1 MIKTNTYEKTRRKD
15 TVKQI
20 DLISPAKNL
29 KSVPKNVMES
39 QKNAG
44 KHCIDQDPVIEYQVY
59 LLHMQER
66 LSQLQNI
73 LNEKSSLAT
82 CVKWY
87 PVKDDECVWVD
98 LIAVEGSQL
107 YLVDKEGNYLKDDFG
122 CTVKLYGIAGD
133 FDEACDKLLEKLNYL
148 DRGYMLKAV
157 GQKEWLFHSVLH
169 TNQC

>member
-1 MIKTNTYEKTRRKD
+1 MKRTSTYTKATRKD
-15 TVKQI
+15 TMKQTDI
-20 DLISPAKNL
+20 ISPAKNQ
-29 KSVPKNVMES
+29 KRVYENVMES

-44 KHCIDQDPVIEYQVY
+44 KHCIDQDPAIEYQVY

-98 LIAVEGSQL
+98 LKAVEGSQL

-157 GQKEWLFHSVLH
+157 G
-169 TNQC
+169 